1 MLVDLFG
8 AHNHFA
14 HDLRHQRLGFVG
26 SFLHFL
32 VANLYGGIKASKV
45 GDDADAEGADATVT
59 SHDDLGNGGHTY
71 GIAA

>member
-1 MLVDLFG
+1 MLVGLFR

-14 HDLRHQRLGFVG
+14 HDFRHQRLGFVG